1 MGVKE
6 IYFKISSAKEKEL
19 FNFIRN
25 NCGCIILDPRVNEKN
40 SAVMDSCS
48 MLNNNYMYV
57 IVDHNFTI
65 KYSEDF
71 DKTSKT
77 KFYLDLSSDDS
88 VIIYHRETDSV
99 NRIYV
104 FSADVCSENINTQF
118 VKIKK
123 WIKGN
128 SKKKI
133 TEDGCPP
140 VFCVLNAAEK

>member
-1 MGVKE
+1 MSVKE

-19 FNFIRN
+19 FNFILN
-25 NCGCIILDPRVNEKN
+25 DCGCIILNPRVNDKK
-40 SAVMDSCS
+40 SAVVDSCT
-48 MLNNNYMYV
+48 MLNNNYMYA
-57 IVDHNFTI
+57 IVNHHFTI

-77 KFYLDLSSDDS
+77 KFYLDLSSRDS
-88 VIIYHRETDSV
+88 IMIYQRETNSV
-99 NRIYV
+99 NRIYI
-104 FSADVCSENINTQF
+104 FSADVYSENINAQF
-118 VKIKK
+118 IKIKK

-140 VFCVLNAAEK
+140 IFSVF

>member
-19 FNFIRN
+19 FNFIMN
-25 NCGCIILDPRVNEKN
+25 DCGCIILNPCVNDKK

-48 MLNNNYMYV
+48 MLNNNYMYA
-57 IVDHNFTI
+57 IVDHHFTI
-65 KYSEDF
+65 KYSADF
-71 DKTSKT
+71 DKMPKS
-77 KFYLDLSSDDS
+77 KFYLDLSSNDS
-88 VIIYHRETDSV
+88 IMIYHRETNSV
-99 NRIYV
+99 NRIYI
-104 FSADVCSENINTQF
+104 FSADICSENINAQF

-140 VFCVLNAAEK
+140 IFCVL